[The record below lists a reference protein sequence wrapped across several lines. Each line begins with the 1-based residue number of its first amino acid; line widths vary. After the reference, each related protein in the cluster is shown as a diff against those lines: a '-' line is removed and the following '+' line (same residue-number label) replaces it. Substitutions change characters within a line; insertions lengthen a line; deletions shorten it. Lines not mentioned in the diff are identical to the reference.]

1 MAPSPLRNP
10 LAGFGLAILVSAILS
25 GIVGY
30 AATYIPYVEF
40 QLFFLGFTLF
50 AAGVFAGRRTFMG
63 TLGFTGSYLGAF
75 VGLYISE
82 LLFWVNASNLEV
94 MALVFSLAA
103 GLGGL
108 VTGKLGLVRLDR
120 IQHVTPGMRRC
131 RACGARVGV
140 SARKCWS
147 CKAALS
153 T

>member
-1 MAPSPLRNP
+1 MAPAPLRNP
-10 LAGFGLAILVSAILS
+10 LAGFALAILVSAILS

-30 AATYIPYVEF
+30 ATTYIPYVEF
-40 QLFFLGFTLF
+40 QLFFLGFALF
-50 AAGVFAGRRTFMG
+50 AVGVFAGRRTFMG
-63 TLGFTGSYLGAF
+63 TLGFVGSYLGAF

-82 LLFWVNASNLEV
+82 LLFWVNASNPEI

-120 IQHVTPGMRRC
+120 IRHITPGLRRC
-131 RACGARVGV
+131 QACGARVGA
-140 SARKCWS
+140 SAHKCWS
-147 CKAALS
+147 CKATLS